1 MLVFGSPSSSDWTEL
16 PNCYF
21 FDMWKWVKDNMCLCF
36 FFLICYF
43 SIKKC
48 CLKQILCSYNCRK
61 GRVQVPCE
69 LCVWV
74 AQSCPTLCNPM
85 ECNLPDSS
93 VYAILQARILEWVAI
108 PFSMGSSWPRDW
120 TWVSCTAGG
129 FFTDWDTRE
138 ARLVRYLLTKGY
150 LELLFPGRTPH
161 VCCGLALWNVTSVK
175 CVRLTSVCVM
185 ADFSSWR
192 ISAGAECPKALF
204 LGAQEELP
212 LRLHFLRP
220 SLHWASCSCV
230 SGNSPLSVS
239 LQIGLASRPQDV
251 LTTKVLR
258 GNLGAF
264 IPHRVF
270 LSSVLFLCTSSCS
283 YAS

>member
-1 MLVFGSPSSSDWTEL
+1 MIEQEL

-21 FDMWKWVKDNMCLCF
+21 FDVWKWVKDNMCLF

-74 AQSCPTLCNPM
+74 PQSCPTLCNPM

-93 VYAILQARILEWVAI
+93 VHGILQARILEWVAI
-108 PFSMGSSWPRDW
+108 PFSMGSSWPRDR
-120 TWVSCTAGG
+120 TWVSCIAGR

-138 ARLVRYLLTKGY
+138 ARLVRNLLTKRY

-161 VCCGLALWNVTSVK
+161 VCCGLAFWNVTSVK
-175 CVRLTSVCVM
+175 
-185 ADFSSWR
+185 
-192 ISAGAECPKALF
+192 
-204 LGAQEELP
+204 
-212 LRLHFLRP
+212 
-220 SLHWASCSCV
+220 SCV
-230 SGNSPLSVS
+230 SRLCVWWR
-239 LQIGLASRPQDV
+239 I
-251 LTTKVLR
+251 
-258 GNLGAF
+258 
-264 IPHRVF
+264 F
-270 LSSVLFLCTSSCS
+270 LPGE
-283 YAS
+283 